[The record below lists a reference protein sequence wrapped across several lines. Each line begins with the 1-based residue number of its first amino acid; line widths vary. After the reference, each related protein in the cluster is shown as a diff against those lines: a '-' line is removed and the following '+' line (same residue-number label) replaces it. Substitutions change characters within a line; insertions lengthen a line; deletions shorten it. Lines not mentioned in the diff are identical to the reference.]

1 MEANGVEN
9 SCNILTNTPLLTPTP
24 NINTPARET
33 TLLADNGASDS
44 IFRASDSHLLT
55 NITSEGGKQVMYP
68 GGETHTSIGSATFKG
83 NHEIPDIPVQIFS
96 DADLRQSLVAMSDYT
111 RRGCAIILTED
122 AIRYTTKASIDE
134 VLPMVKVTMMQP
146 KVRSAKLWTVPI
158 SNTPRVQTVIEANN
172 VVRNQLDA
180 NFVAWWHASLGSPTI
195 SSLCAAIHRGAL
207 RNIERLTTRRVQQN
221 PPHTIATA
229 MGHLDLTRGGQQS
242 TNLLKQ
248 KHNKTYRS

>member
-9 SCNILTNTPLLTPTP
+9 SSNILTETQLLTPTP
-24 NINTPARET
+24 NTLTYARER

-44 IFRASDSHLLT
+44 IFRESDSHLLT
-55 NITSEGGKQVMYP
+55 DITNQGGRQVTYP
-68 GGETHTSIGSATFKG
+68 EGETHTSIGTATFKG
-83 NHEIPDIPVQIFS
+83 NHDVPDIPVQIFS

-134 VLPMVKVTMMQP
+134 VLPLVKVTLMQP
-146 KVRSAKLWTVPI
+146 KVRSAKLWTVPTN
-158 SNTPRVQTVIEANN
+158 NTPTVRTVIEANN

-180 NFVAWWHASLGSPTI
+180 NFVAWWHASMGSRTI
-195 SSLCAAIHRGAL
+195 STLCAAIHRGAL
-207 RNIERLTTRRVQQN
+207 RNVERLTTRRVQQN

-229 MGHLDLTRGGQQS
+229 MGHLDLTRAGNIQL
-242 TNLLKQ
+242 T
-248 KHNKTYRS
+248 H